1 MNNVFRTE
9 LDLHRKFDLK
19 GSTYGRTAGP
29 KPGAAGE
36 RAGFEPGRGAC
47 CGAHPQRLAAKRPL
61 CSLTP
66 AAIRK
71 DLDLDVAF
79 RCDVKARAR

>member
-29 KPGAAGE
+29 KPGATGEFVSGAE
-36 RAGFEPGRGAC
+36 RADMGLHHFAQAGCATGWF
-47 CGAHPQRLAAKRPL
+47 
-61 CSLTP
+61 S
-66 AAIRK
+66 
-71 DLDLDVAF
+71 V
-79 RCDVKARAR
+79 